1 MNRRWLLTG
10 LLITIVLSAAYLV
23 WHGVDKKTP
32 VETIQLPESAV
43 KSAAIPAIDQ
53 LTYRQIETA
62 TFAMG

>member
-23 WHGVDKKTP
+23 WQGNNIKPP
-32 VETIQLPESAV
+32 VEIIQVPEPAV
-43 KSAAIPAIDQ
+43 KSAAIPAMDL
-53 LTYRQIETA
+53 LTYRKIETA